1 MKAGGANAATPA
13 APARMSG
20 LGQVRR
26 IPGHVDRPMLG
37 RIRWYTPFLLLPVP
51 VLIILGLQVRDTLD
65 EPAVANGACSVGT
78 ELASKS
84 VYLIDLRKPVDAAY
98 ASLPGDLLREVSIE
112 VPVST
117 ELSVYAVSPYAEAP
131 RTLIGRLCKPYDNA
145 DLVVEAAKDGG
156 SLIRD
161 CDDLPAQISGS
172 LRTSAT
178 GFCRQR
184 EVLGRRIDALVAQ
197 VQGRTAT
204 DAYLV
209 EALEET
215 SRDLDGSSV
224 PASLYVFSDMK
235 QHAKWYSHL
244 DVAWNEWSFEQLVAA
259 RDVQPNAV
267 EPVGG
272 TPAGLPVKVF
282 YVARMGTTD
291 QEQPRLSHKQ
301 FWQDFFG
308 GAELA
313 FEDQPTMAGYAAES
327 LMDIPT
333 PMELAAYEREQ
344 IRHRS
349 EIVERERAF
358 VEGERAFVEGER
370 AKLEASRQAFEKE
383 RERFA
388 ERQRQILDRERQL
401 AERQQQFTAQERELE
416 ASKGKD
422 SREVPNGAQ
431 GRAEATNVREE
442 LAQSEDRSRGGGNEG
457 VYTGRAT
464 AATPRSPIANAID

>member
-1 MKAGGANAATPA
+1 MNTGEANAVKPV

-37 RIRWYTPFLLLPVP
+37 RIRWYTPFLLLPIP
-51 VLIILGLQVRDTLD
+51 VLIILGLQVRDSLD
-65 EPAVANGACSVGT
+65 EPAAANGACSVGSDV
-78 ELASKS
+78 ASKA
-84 VYLIDLRKPVDAAY
+84 VYLIDLRKPLDAAY

-112 VPVST
+112 VPFST
-117 ELSVYAVSPYAEAP
+117 ELTVYGVSAYAEAP

-145 DLVVEAAKDGG
+145 DLVVAAAKDGG
-156 SLIRD
+156 NLVRD
-161 CDDLPAQISGS
+161 CDDLPAQISSS

-184 EVLGRRIDALVAQ
+184 EVLRRRIDALVAQ
-197 VQGRTAT
+197 VQGRTAS

-215 SRDLDGSSV
+215 SRELDGSSV

-244 DVAWNEWSFEQLVAA
+244 DVAWNEWDFEQFLAA
-259 RDVQPNAV
+259 RGAQSNTV
-267 EPVGG
+267 EPVGA
-272 TPAGLPVKVF
+272 PAGLPVKVF
-282 YVARMGTTD
+282 YVARRGTTD
-291 QEQPRLSHKQ
+291 QVQARLSHKQ

-313 FEDQPTMAGYAAES
+313 FEDQPTMAGYAAEP

-333 PMELAAYEREQ
+333 PMELAAYEREK

-358 VEGERAFVEGER
+358 LEGQR
-370 AKLEASRQAFEKE
+370 AKLEASRQAFEQE

-388 ERQRQILDRERQL
+388 ERQRQISERELQL
-401 AERQQQFTAQERELE
+401 AERQRQFTAQEREVE
-416 ASKGKD
+416 ASKGED
-422 SREVPNGAQ
+422 SREVPDSAQ
-431 GRAEATNVREE
+431 GRAEATDVREE
-442 LAQSEDRSRGGGNEG
+442 GLAGSEDPGRGTGKEG
-457 VYTGRAT
+457 A
-464 AATPRSPIANAID
+464 

>member
-1 MKAGGANAATPA
+1 MIAGDPNAASATKPA
-13 APARMSG
+13 SLAPARMSG

-37 RIRWYTPFLLLPVP
+37 RIRWYTPFLLLPIP
-51 VLIILGLQVRDTLD
+51 VLIILGLHVRDTLD
-65 EPAVANGACSVGT
+65 EPAVANAACSVGS
-78 ELASKS
+78 EAASKS

-98 ASLPGDLLREVSIE
+98 ASLPANLLREVSIE
-112 VPVST
+112 VPVNT
-117 ELSVYAVSPYAEAP
+117 ELSVYAVSAYAEAP

-184 EVLGRRIDALVAQ
+184 EVLRRRIDALVAQ

-209 EALEET
+209 EAVEET
-215 SRDLDGSSV
+215 IRHLDGSSV
-224 PASLYVFSDMK
+224 PASLYVYSDMK

-244 DVAWNEWSFEQLVAA
+244 DVAWNEWSFEQFVAA
-259 RDVQPNAV
+259 RDARSNTV
-267 EPVGG
+267 EPVGA
-272 TPAGLPVKVF
+272 PRGLAVKVF
-282 YVARMGTTD
+282 YVARTGTTD

-313 FEDQPTMAGYAAES
+313 FEDQPVMAGYAAES

-333 PMELAAYEREQ
+333 PTELAAYEREQ

-349 EIVERERAF
+349 EVVERERAF
-358 VEGERAFVEGER
+358 LEGER
-370 AKLEASRQAFEKE
+370 AKLQASRQAFEHE

-388 ERQRQILDRERQL
+388 ERQLQISERERQL
-401 AERQQQFTAQERELE
+401 VERQQQLAPQERELE
-416 ASKGKD
+416 TVKGKG
-422 SREVPNGAQ
+422 SRAVPDGAQ
-431 GRAEATNVREE
+431 GRAEATDVRDDVREDG
-442 LAQSEDRSRGGGNEG
+442 LARSEDHTRGGGKEG
-457 VYTGRAT
+457 VRAT
-464 AATPRSPIANAID
+464 AAASDHTWQRN

>member
-1 MKAGGANAATPA
+1 MNTGEANAVKPV

-37 RIRWYTPFLLLPVP
+37 RIRWYTPFLLLPIP
-51 VLIILGLQVRDTLD
+51 VLIILGLQVRDSLD
-65 EPAVANGACSVGT
+65 EPAAANGTCSVGSDV
-78 ELASKS
+78 ANKA

-98 ASLPGDLLREVSIE
+98 ASLPANLLREVSIE
-112 VPVST
+112 VPVNT
-117 ELSVYAVSPYAEAP
+117 ELSVYAVSAYAEAP

-178 GFCRQR
+178 AFCRQR
-184 EVLGRRIDALVAQ
+184 EVLRRRIDALVAQ
-197 VQGRTAT
+197 VQGRTAS

-215 SRDLDGSSV
+215 SRELDGSSV

-244 DVAWNEWSFEQLVAA
+244 DVAWNEWDLEQFLAA
-259 RDVQPNAV
+259 RSAQSNTV
-267 EPVGG
+267 EPVGA
-272 TPAGLPVKVF
+272 PAGLPVKVF
-282 YVARMGTTD
+282 YVARRGTTD

-358 VEGERAFVEGER
+358 VKGERAFVEGERAFLEGER

-388 ERQRQILDRERQL
+388 ERQRQISELERQL

-416 ASKGKD
+416 ARKGEG
-422 SREVPNGAQ
+422 SREVPHGAQ
-431 GRAEATNVREE
+431 GRAEATDVREE
-442 LAQSEDRSRGGGNEG
+442 GLARSEDHSRGEGKEG
-457 VYTGRAT
+457 V
-464 AATPRSPIANAID
+464 